1 MSDTDTA
8 SEPCVEA
15 FAVSNALIKENVAV
29 TQQNTRG
36 YWYGSLRR
44 PPCSFT
50 RLILVPLALVLGSCA
65 STSTDSVDDRELLAI
80 ATTAGPAP
88 SGDVVAIV
96 YKDGSALH
104 VEPLPPQPLI
114 CLTPPGA
121 VGCPVSRVYD
131 GFANITPQQQADA
144 EWFYRSADLD
154 RNWVLVVGHL
164 ATVTV
169 RDHRTGTTS
178 QQTWFMVGKLHLLP
192 TGDVSSSPT
201 RRSSSTPREPRPTP
215 TSSRSAAASSRPRA
229 AHIAW
234 TGLAA
239 YGSGGPSSVDDMFVT
254 GQTDFTRSPLP
265 LAADE
270 YFVRQ
275 TR

>member
-1 MSDTDTA
+1 M
-8 SEPCVEA
+8 
-15 FAVSNALIKENVAV
+15 
-29 TQQNTRG
+29 
-36 YWYGSLRR
+36 
-44 PPCSFT
+44 SFT

-121 VGCPVSRVYD
+121 VGCPVSRVYY

-178 QQTWFMVGKLHLLP
+178 QQTWFMVGKLYLTPNRGRVIESHSTQFFYA
-192 TGDVSSSPT
+192 TGT
-201 RRSSSTPREPRPTP
+201 TTTP
-215 TSSRSAAASSRPRA
+215 TSSRSAAASSRLAPR
-229 AHIAW
+229 
-234 TGLAA
+234 T
-239 YGSGGPSSVDDMFVT
+239 SR
-254 GQTDFTRSPLP
+254 GQ
-265 LAADE
+265 A
-270 YFVRQ
+270 
-275 TR
+275 